1 MIKRPGAVMAALL
14 LALHAASSARA
25 AVARSAP
32 APVSSLI
39 QLGAV
44 LSALPLQTLTV
55 TPALGALAAP
65 TLGSLSGLIPAPP
78 VAGHALHDASRAA
91 VLLERGAPPAVPPGG
106 AAAANPASAVK
117 TLEAVNSVLKDFSP
131 DDLRAMPAEKLSKLA
146 GLVLDQAAGRQRAAD
161 PEAVAAL
168 AEANLRRIERLR
180 AAPVQEKLINPGHP
194 DSHAD
199 MIEAAGVPERVRAV
213 PHDGTVYRHYTTAEG
228 LKSILGSGG
237 LWNGFMPYVE
247 MAKGVY
253 KKTFQDLTGVF
264 LTRPGVPGDHVGVP
278 AREFTHFVDVTVPQS
293 LPLLEVEKDGIFLI
307 PLPGRTRSWFADIYR
322 RWAGGGDAGM
332 YAESAKQLDAAGGP
346 GPELVVPLDVVD
358 YGEVGAPGHVAGLL
372 ESARKATQ
380 KAVSAILKMKDA
392 GVTVTKT
399 LANTDTKTITE
410 YSGVPSRVERLET
423 RGKVF
428 RHWIRNAETFQA
440 VTRTRILKAGPTS
453 YVEFTGGRG
462 AYIKD
467 IYPDL
472 RGVFFTMPERSAGEP
487 RVMNEDVPY
496 YIDFEIP
503 EGVAALRLDGDDVL
517 MIPAEPGAEIPI
529 KIVGT
534 GAPPALSAAASLD

>member
-1 MIKRPGAVMAALL
+1 MTKRTASLASTLL
-14 LALHAASSARA
+14 LAAHAAGAA
-25 AVARSAP
+25 AVRP
-32 APVSSLI
+32 VQAPVSPLARLGSL
-39 QLGAV
+39 LG
-44 LSALPLQTLTV
+44 SLPLQDLSIK
-55 TPALGALAAP
+55 PALGSLTMPSLGNASGP
-65 TLGSLSGLIPAPP
+65 TVPQLSP
-78 VAGHALHDASRAA
+78 GHALHDPSRAA
-91 VLLERGAPPAVPPGG
+91 VLVERGAALTAPPE
-106 AAAANPASAVK
+106 AAAPGDPVAAVK

-131 DDLRAMPAEKLSKLA
+131 DDLRAMPAEKLSGLA
-146 GLVLDQAAGRQRAAD
+146 GLVLDQASGRRQAGD
-161 PEAVAAL
+161 LDAVAVL
-168 AEANLRRIERLR
+168 AEARLAEVERLR
-180 AAPVQEKLINPGHP
+180 AAPAREKLINPGHP
-194 DSHAD
+194 DSHGD
-199 MIEAAGVPERVRAV
+199 MIEAAGVPATVRSV
-213 PHDGTVYRHYTTAEG
+213 PHEGMVFRHYTTAEG
-228 LKSILGSGG
+228 LKSIMESGG

-247 MAKGVY
+247 LAKGVY
-253 KKTFQDLTGVF
+253 KKTFKDLTGVF
-264 LTRPGVPGDHVGVP
+264 LTRPGVPGDQVGVP
-278 AREFTHFVDVTVPQS
+278 AREFTHYVDVTVPEG

-332 YAESAKQLDAAGGP
+332 YAQSAKQLDASGGP

-358 YGEVGAPGHVAGLL
+358 YGEVGAPGRMTGLL
-372 ESARKATQ
+372 ESARQATQ
-380 KAVSAILKMKDA
+380 KAVAAILKKKDA
-392 GVTVTKT
+392 GAEVAKV

-410 YSGVPSRVERLET
+410 YSGVPRRVERLET
-423 RGKVF
+423 KGKVF
-428 RHWIRNAETFQA
+428 RHWIRNAETFRA

-472 RGVFFTMPERSAGEP
+472 RGVFFTMPERSSAEP

-517 MIPAEPGAEIPI
+517 MIPAEPGAEIPV

-534 GAPPALSAAASLD
+534 GSPSAP